1 MKVRQG
7 FRSVNDNRAERDFLG
22 FLRHLRRF
30 RYALWPTRWREG
42 PVDPT
47 AQPDKV
53 QLHVVLPYKFQP
65 TDEPRVKSLLDR
77 GYRIVQLQRVSDR
90 EVIVTLTNRPA

>member
-1 MKVRQG
+1 M
-7 FRSVNDNRAERDFLG
+7 
-22 FLRHLRRF
+22 
-30 RYALWPTRWREG
+30 
-42 PVDPT
+42 DPT

-77 GYRIVQLQRVSDR
+77 GYRIVQLQRVTDR